1 MWKPRRNDREAK
13 GDTLGNHV
21 ETMGN
26 PWINHAETKTQ
37 RRGASQG
44 TMGKPLGINKR
55 NMRKPTGNDGETEGG
70 RLGIHGENAYQ
81 HASITRRWAWDRPW
95 KPRLLRSPRGML
107 GPPPKDIGGPS
118 INGPLPHPRCI
129 VSFRAPTNLKSQPSA
144 NDALNDSSAIGPQ
157 RSCARSAPDR
167 TRTYPDLPIRKL

>member
-81 HASITRRWAWDRPW
+81 HASITRRWAWDCPW
-95 KPRLLRSPRGML
+95 KPRLLRSPRGKL

-118 INGPLPHPRCI
+118 INAPPPIPDALCPSGHPRI
-129 VSFRAPTNLKSQPSA
+129 
-144 NDALNDSSAIGPQ
+144 
-157 RSCARSAPDR
+157 
-167 TRTYPDLPIRKL
+167 